1 MSDSPLPLL
10 LPGGAV
16 IRVGTLND
24 PKIEA
29 VRLAVE
35 PYVSAAEVSGHAVA
49 SGVSEQ
55 PVGYGEITRGAR
67 ERARQAYR
75 AGPCAL
81 GVGIEDGLVEI
92 PEAGGEIFN
101 VGAAVVTD
109 GRREG
114 LGFSAL
120 FAYPPACA
128 EPALRER
135 APIGELFDAL
145 WRRERE
151 TVARGPSGRSLG
163 NIGMLTG
170 GVLSRSEYG
179 RHAVTCA
186 LLRFLHPDIYP
197 PAPPGLESVPSKSP
211 GTRARVSREII
222 E

>member
-1 MSDSPLPLL
+1 MSDSSLPSL

-35 PYVSAAEVSGHAVA
+35 PYVSAAQVSGHAVE

-67 ERARQAYR
+67 ERARQAYG

-92 PEAGGEIFN
+92 PETGGEIFN
-101 VGAAVVTD
+101 VGAAVITD
-109 GRREG
+109 GRRES

-128 EPALRER
+128 EPALRQR
-135 APIGELFDAL
+135 APIGEIFDAL
-145 WRRERE
+145 WQQERK
-151 TVARGPSGRSLG
+151 TVAREPSGRSVG

-170 GVLSRSEYG
+170 GVLPRSEYG

-186 LLRFLHPDIYP
+186 LIRFLHPDIYP
-197 PAPPGLESVPSKSP
+197 LAPSGIESVPPQPP
-211 GTRARVSREII
+211 GTHDRVSREII